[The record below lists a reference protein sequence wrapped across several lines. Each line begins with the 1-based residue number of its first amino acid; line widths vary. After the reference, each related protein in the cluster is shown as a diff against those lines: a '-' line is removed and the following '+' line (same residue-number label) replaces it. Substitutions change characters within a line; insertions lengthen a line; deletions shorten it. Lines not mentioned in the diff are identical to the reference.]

1 LKKKP
6 RFFCDNCGYEVGS
19 DVKSC
24 PYCGRF
30 FASVRCP
37 KCDYSGPE
45 KMFLN
50 GCPLCGYSANPSLPS
65 KPSKPSKRPKA
76 KTARAKTA
84 RDAEPLPA
92 WAFIAAIIALLAVIA
107 FLSHLITR

>member
-1 LKKKP
+1 LSKKP
-6 RFFCDNCGYEVGS
+6 RFYCDNCGYEVGS

-37 KCDYSGPE
+37 KCDYSGPD

-50 GCPLCGYSANPSLPS
+50 GCPMCGYSAPPPSPS
-65 KPSKPSKRPKA
+65 KGKNPKVKTVRPK
-76 KTARAKTA
+76 TH
-84 RDAEPLPA
+84 RDSEPLPA
-92 WAFIAAIIALLAVIA
+92 WALIASIVVLLAVIA
-107 FLSHLITR
+107 FFSYLITR

>member
-19 DVKSC
+19 DVKTC
-24 PYCGRF
+24 PYCGRY

-37 KCDYSGPE
+37 KCDYSGPD

-50 GCPLCGYSANPSLPS
+50 GCPMCGYSATP
-65 KPSKPSKRPKA
+65 KPE
-76 KTARAKTA
+76 KTAPKKPKKRAKKP
-84 RDAEPLPA
+84 RQYHAEPLPT
-92 WAFIAAIIALLAVIA
+92 WALIASIIALIVVIA
-107 FLSHLITR
+107 LLSYLITR

>member
-19 DVKSC
+19 DVKTC
-24 PYCGRF
+24 PYFGRY

-37 KCDYSGPE
+37 KCDYSGPD

-50 GCPLCGYSANPSLPS
+50 GCPMCGYSAAAP
-65 KPSKPSKRPKA
+65 KPEKTAPKA
-76 KTARAKTA
+76 RKKRAKKPHHHH
-84 RDAEPLPA
+84 AEPLPA
-92 WAFIAAIIALLAVIA
+92 WAYIVSFLILFLVLAI
-107 FLSHLITR
+107 LSYIITR

>member
-1 LKKKP
+1 LSKKP
-6 RFFCDNCGYEVGS
+6 RFYCDNCGYEVGS

-37 KCDYSGPE
+37 KCDYSGPD

-50 GCPLCGYSANPSLPS
+50 GCPMCGYSAPPPAPS
-65 KPSKPSKRPKA
+65 KKSYVKAVKTPRSKTRRGS
-76 KTARAKTA
+76 
-84 RDAEPLPA
+84 EPLPA
-92 WAFIAAIIALLAVIA
+92 WAFIASIIAVLAIIA
-107 FLSHLITR
+107 FLSYLITR